1 MDIDVENY
9 ITRETGTL
17 SPVVVLAT
25 IALVGTILIGI
36 IYRVA
41 LLVI

>member
-1 MDIDVENY
+1 MDIDVEKY

-25 IALVGTILIGI
+25 IALVGTILAGI
-36 IYRVA
+36 VYQLILFV
-41 LLVI
+41 L